1 MDCSECW
8 KLHLVALEV
17 RFKLG
22 MDLRK
27 QICGVVAGSGGG
39 TRAQSQER

>member
-1 MDCSECW
+1 MDCGECW
-8 KLHLVALEV
+8 KSHLLALEV

-27 QICGVVAGSGGG
+27 QIHGVVAGSGGG
-39 TRAQSQER
+39 TRAWSQDR